1 MTEESS
7 TVSHLSAAMTTKED
21 DNAQTTGGNT
31 ETPSVSSN
39 GLFYFQCAVIIIGLV
54 GTAGNALILY
64 ALVVSKQHKKHVLIV
79 NQNFIDLF
87 TCFSQIIIIVVELC
101 NIQLTGASGY
111 WWCILVLSE
120 NPAWWGTNV
129 SILNLAIITIDRY
142 LKVVHHTWSKRLL
155 RPWVINS
162 AMTFAWFVGIVANT
176 PFMFATSG
184 VINGACYAWVLYE
197 SNVARTASM
206 IWYIVSFYFIILITF
221 IFCYGR
227 ILIVVHRQARV
238 MASHSTQGSNTSQT
252 QSHHIQTN
260 VIKTMIL
267 VSVFYAILWLPANVY
282 YLFIILDTNLTYIDV
297 HYYASMFIA
306 FLYTTVNPFIYA
318 TKFDPVKKVLRD
330 MIPCKKT
337 CVQPT
342 EGGTETTRVRNVA
355 CTRM

>member
-1 MTEESS
+1 MTEEGS
-7 TVSHLSAAMTTKED
+7 TISHLSVAMPTNEA
-21 DNAQTTGGNT
+21 DNAQTTEGKT
-31 ETPSVSSN
+31 MQSSSSIIE
-39 GLFYFQCAVIIIGLV
+39 FYFQWAVVVIGV
-54 GTAGNALILY
+54 IGMATNALILY
-64 ALVVSKQHKKHVLIV
+64 ALVVSKQQKKHVLIV
-79 NQNFIDLF
+79 NQNALDLF
-87 TCFSQIIIIVVELC
+87 SSFFLALVYSLKLC
-101 NIQLTGASGY
+101 NLRLTGAFSY
-111 WWCILVLSE
+111 WLCMMLLSE
-120 NPAWWGTNV
+120 LLIWWGLIGSV
-129 SILNLAIITIDRY
+129 VNLAIITIDRY